1 MSDKPSRQ
9 SRVRPFTLTA
19 RFFSSSGSSLLADF
33 IHTAALFV
41 IILFFMFNV
50 FCSNAKI
57 GSIERMYEGLQ
68 QAAIDYPIEGNRDGS
83 YLTFRSKSGLSQSLC
98 RAERARGKIEH

>member
-1 MSDKPSRQ
+1 MSGFPSPQ
-9 SRVRPFTLTA
+9 SRVRSLRLTA
-19 RFFSSSGSSLLADF
+19 PFLSCSGSSLLADF

-83 YLTFRSKSGLSQSLC
+83 YLTFRSKSGLSESFY